1 MLGVEQAWLL
11 KRTIDGKCFVDL
23 IWIELSS
30 RDAGGTDDGALKSID
45 IKMCKRTSQEQ
56 DCRMW

>member
-30 RDAGGTDDGALKSID
+30 RDAGEELMSV
-45 IKMCKRTSQEQ
+45 R
-56 DCRMW
+56 